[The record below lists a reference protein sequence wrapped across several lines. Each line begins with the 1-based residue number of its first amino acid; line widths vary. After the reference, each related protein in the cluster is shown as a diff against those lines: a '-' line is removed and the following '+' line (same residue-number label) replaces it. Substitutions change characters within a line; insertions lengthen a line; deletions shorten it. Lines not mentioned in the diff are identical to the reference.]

1 MDDLTPLL
9 NAIDIAY
16 RMAVK
21 AGETDT
27 AKLLLI
33 ASLAVSQRIESP
45 KRKTA

>member
-21 AGETDT
+21 AG